1 MPQQKPKAARCHENL
16 HRGQSGIAAA
26 RADCQSGRMA
36 SVVFFR
42 AANVG
47 GHQVFQPCQLVRA
60 LSALE
65 VVNIGAAGT
74 FVVRATISTARL
86 RQEILRHLPFTPELM
101 ICPARDVAALLA
113 AAPFEGVPTGKD
125 VKGFVTILQRTPKP
139 APQLPLVFP
148 ETGPWEIQFCRLIG
162 PFLLSVRR
170 PGKKD
175 LYPNAVA
182 EKFFGVSATTRNW
195 NTIEHIGRV
204 LAA

>member
-1 MPQQKPKAARCHENL
+1 
-16 HRGQSGIAAA
+16 
-26 RADCQSGRMA
+26 MA

-195 NTIEHIGRV
+195 NTI
-204 LAA
+204 